1 MSRAIASGAGD
12 RVSMIRGTS
21 ITSSSLVYGGS
32 VFSVPRCSTL
42 GGGGGIGMGPFGGG
56 PFGVGG
62 TSCVEPLGVNTNLPV
77 LTASGG
83 GLKGGVSP
91 GGGATGGL
99 QPVDDDAPPLVTFMA
114 Q

>member
-1 MSRAIASGAGD
+1 
-12 RVSMIRGTS
+12 
-21 ITSSSLVYGGS
+21 
-32 VFSVPRCSTL
+32 
-42 GGGGGIGMGPFGGG
+42 MGPFGGG

-83 GLKGGVSP
+83 GLEGGVSP
-91 GGGATGGL
+91 GGGATDAL
-99 QPVDDDAPPLVTFMA
+99 IPVDDDAASLGTFMA